1 MKRGKETKKEWKRKK
16 TLTDREGHAKKN
28 TNKD

>member
-1 MKRGKETKKEWKRKK
+1 MKKGKEMKKRVKEQKK
-16 TLTDREGHAKKN
+16 TDKERHAKKN